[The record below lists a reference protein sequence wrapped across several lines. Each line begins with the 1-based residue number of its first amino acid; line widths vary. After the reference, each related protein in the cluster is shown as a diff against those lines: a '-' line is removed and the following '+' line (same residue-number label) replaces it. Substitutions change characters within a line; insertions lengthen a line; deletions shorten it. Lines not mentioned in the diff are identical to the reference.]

1 MTFPM
6 FGPLILLA
14 ASVSP
19 SSAPPMAGA
28 QQSAAFRATSRASAQ
43 ATVTIRVIS
52 GVRFGADQ
60 SMTAPGADR
69 RSSLLADASGTPRA
83 AELLEFQ

>member
-1 MTFPM
+1 MALTM

-19 SSAPPMAGA
+19 STAPVPPVA
-28 QQSAAFRATSRASAQ
+28 QRQVVVRASAT
-43 ATVTIRVIS
+43 ATIRIVS
-52 GVRFGADQ
+52 GVKFGADQ
-60 SMTAPGADR
+60 PKDAPGADR
-69 RSSLLADASGTPRA
+69 RKALLADASGTLRS

>member
-1 MTFPM
+1 
-6 FGPLILLA
+6 
-14 ASVSP
+14 
-19 SSAPPMAGA
+19 MAGA
-28 QQSAAFRATSRASAQ
+28 EQPAAFRASAQ

-60 SMTAPGADR
+60 SKTAPGADR
-69 RSSLLADASGTPRA
+69 RSSLLADAGGLLRA